1 MVEKEYWLGEP
12 IPWKSGFVEACNN
25 ALGRTA
31 VVTYGS
37 DGVISGFDL
46 TSGDLAKIREVN
58 RRYDVLDSKEQSKLR
73 NLTWTQLENEI
84 TARQNEINAVTNL
97 AQAKTAML
105 NLLADEAKAWRIV
118 LWLMKRE
125 MNELE

>member
-1 MVEKEYWLGEP
+1 MKKIILELSDRERDDSYSRLKAKFADRFMGFSTVRGIDVADNFTANEEKQLKD
-12 IPWKSGFVEACNN
+12 I
-25 ALGRTA
+25 
-31 VVTYGS
+31 
-37 DGVISGFDL
+37 I
-46 TSGDLAKIREVN
+46 AKR
-58 RRYDVLDSKEQSKLR
+58 DTLDSKEQSKLR
-73 NLTWTQLENEI
+73 NLMWTQLENEI

-125 MNELE
+125 MQELE